1 MYAWK
6 RFRLI
11 HKFNRQLLWSI
22 RYLHVHGLIIF
33 CLFLAHKG
41 KANTEGH
48 KIYFRLICL
57 LLPYLLLKVK
67 SLELIYW
74 LKRCFLIFVFNF
86 CRKNPWN
93 FEFEEM
99 EMNNLGFCTTKIWPN
114 AKEHHVCQSRDLDFS
129 PKHKGGFFSE
139 SAMKFF

>member
-1 MYAWK
+1 MK
-6 RFRLI
+6 LCTLEIRSKFDIKFRKINVYPEKDSDLYI
-11 HKFNRQLLWSI
+11 NSTDNFYDPYGTSMFT
-22 RYLHVHGLIIF
+22 VF

-99 EMNNLGFCTTKIWPN
+99 EMNNLGFYTTKIWPN
-114 AKEHHVCQSRDLDFS
+114 AKEHHVCQ
-129 PKHKGGFFSE
+129 
-139 SAMKFF
+139 

>member
-1 MYAWK
+1 MAPPK

-11 HKFNRQLLWSI
+11 HSTDNFYDP
-22 RYLHVHGLIIF
+22 YLHVHGLIIF

-57 LLPYLLLKVK
+57 LLPNLLLKVK

-74 LKRCFLIFVFNF
+74 LKRHSLVFVSQLWP
-86 CRKNPWN
+86 KKSL
-93 FEFEEM
+93 EFWVWRNRHVK
-99 EMNNLGFCTTKIWPN
+99 MNNLGFYTTKIWPLR
-114 AKEHHVCQSRDLDFS
+114 KLEDFFDVIS
-129 PKHKGGFFSE
+129 PRE
-139 SAMKFF
+139 EI

>member
-1 MYAWK
+1 MYGPPK
-6 RFRLI
+6 KI
-11 HKFNRQLLWSI
+11 QTYTFNRQLLWSI

-57 LLPYLLLKVK
+57 LLPNLLLKVK

-74 LKRCFLIFVFNF
+74 LKRRSLVIVSQLWP
-86 CRKNPWN
+86 KKSL
-93 FEFEEM
+93 EFWVWRNRHVK
-99 EMNNLGFCTTKIWPN
+99 MNNLGFYTTKIWPN
-114 AKEHHVCQSRDLDFS
+114 NKEHHACQYIISRDFNFS
-129 PKHKGGFFSE
+129 PKHCRSRYLP
-139 SAMKFF
+139 